1 MHICFR
7 KTVLVFQKQWVI
19 KEAYEAYHTGDIVS
33 YCMYETMSPRMSV
46 QTKLRVTLLFFLV
59 NLTLTAVYVEA
70 PCLIRRRH
78 TSKRPLYDLLEPS
91 RLLKYF
97 MNFTG
102 IYTEVLKS

>member
-1 MHICFR
+1 M
-7 KTVLVFQKQWVI
+7 LVFQKQWVI
-19 KEAYEAYHTGDIVS
+19 KEAYEAYHIQ
-33 YCMYETMSPRMSV
+33 YETMSPRMSV